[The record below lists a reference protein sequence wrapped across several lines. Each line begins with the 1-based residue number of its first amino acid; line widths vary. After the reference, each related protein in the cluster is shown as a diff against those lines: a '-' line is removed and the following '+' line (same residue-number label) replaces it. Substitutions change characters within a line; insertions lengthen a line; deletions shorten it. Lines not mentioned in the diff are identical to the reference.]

1 MYFQRSDW
9 RMTQWA
15 VVQSTDFLLVG
26 SVFTCA
32 THPELIVHQ
41 RTTTHNA
48 CWEFGI
54 TIWTNLGPMKD
65 ENEKIKPGNKFP
77 TNHFT
82 KQFTTYKE
90 TRGLYIKK
98 KKQQGNHVFKLG
110 SGTWCLVSS
119 DKGVQDEV
127 KKSFSHQSSSQR
139 SSGSG
144 QICKQRSLVQ

>member
-1 MYFQRSDW
+1 MKRCNVCTCQKSDW

-15 VVQSTDFLLVG
+15 MVQSADFLLVG

-54 TIWTNLGPMKD
+54 TIWTNLAPMKD
-65 ENEKIKPGNKFP
+65 ENEKITPRNKFP

-82 KQFTTYKE
+82 KQFTRYKE
-90 TRGLYIKK
+90 TRGLQN
-98 KKQQGNHVFKLG
+98 KQQGNYVFNLG

-119 DKGVQDEV
+119 DERVQDEV
-127 KKSFSHQSSSQR
+127 KKLFSN
-139 SSGSG
+139 
-144 QICKQRSLVQ
+144 

>member
-1 MYFQRSDW
+1 
-9 RMTQWA
+9 MTQWA
-15 VVQSTDFLLVG
+15 MVQSADFLLVG

-82 KQFTTYKE
+82 KQFTRYKE

-98 KKQQGNHVFKLG
+98 NSKEIMFSSLAPELG
-110 SGTWCLVSS
+110 AL
-119 DKGVQDEV
+119 
-127 KKSFSHQSSSQR
+127 
-139 SSGSG
+139 
-144 QICKQRSLVQ
+144 